1 MNCEKFLAVANDL
14 AREQIQSAHQDG
26 FAGMPQMETNERES
40 ALAHAKECDSCAGL
54 WEEECG
60 LTLGLRNLAQETSA
74 LSAPPELEAKML
86 TAFRE
91 RGKVTPIVRPFP
103 TPGRQ
108 TRYWLAAV
116 AAALLIVFGVFLVRG
131 RVSNGAK
138 PQVAVDKTAQ
148 PENTPGVQAN
158 VEAKQI
164 YSKAP
169 ASPPRRNPTNR
180 FVSTNPA
187 VKRLNGSTNA
197 VAVAAKSSEEDQGNK
212 EVVTDFFPIGYGN
225 APNLQDGGQL
235 LRVELPRSAVTR
247 FGLPINMDRTSE
259 RVKADVLVGA
269 DGLAQA
275 IRFVH

>member
-14 AREQIQSAHQDG
+14 ARNEIQSADQDV
-26 FAGMPQMETNERES
+26 METNELES
-40 ALAHAKECDSCAGL
+40 ALAHTKECDSCAAL
-54 WEEECG
+54 WEEERG
-60 LTLGLRNLAQETSA
+60 LTLGLRNLAQEMSA
-74 LSAPPELEAKML
+74 LSASPELEEKML

-103 TPGRQ
+103 LPARQ

-116 AAALLIVFGVFLVRG
+116 AAALLVVFGVFLVRA
-131 RVSNGAK
+131 RVSRGVK
-138 PQVAVDKTAQ
+138 PQVAVDKAAK
-148 PENTPGVQAN
+148 PESTPGVQAI
-158 VEAKQI
+158 VEPKQI
-164 YSKAP
+164 ETVAP
-169 ASPPRRNPTNR
+169 VTPPRRNPSNR
-180 FVSTNPA
+180 FVAANPT

-197 VAVAAKSSEEDQGNK
+197 VAVAPKTSEENQTNK

-235 LRVELPRSAVTR
+235 LRVELPRSAVAR
-247 FGLPINMDRTSE
+247 FGLPINMDRTGE